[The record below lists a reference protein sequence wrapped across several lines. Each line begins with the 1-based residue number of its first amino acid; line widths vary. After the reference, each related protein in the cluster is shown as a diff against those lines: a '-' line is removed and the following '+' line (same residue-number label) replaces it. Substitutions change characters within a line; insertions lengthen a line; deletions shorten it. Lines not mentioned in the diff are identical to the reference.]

1 MAQDINYTADFLL
14 QEGTRI
20 GLRYENKLNK
30 RTYFFSW
37 NCILH
42 FSDLLSVLLST
53 WGEIKTKFA
62 CSGFSP
68 FTIKNQKGLGSTLI
82 NLEMY
87 QSCAQLRTEPWSNGP
102 KKWSKGAENL
112 LFLWVGLIFFSDIHS
127 VYHFTY
133 SLPPIHFSP
142 SILLGWNFDS
152 RTRKMRV
159 YWLENFNSDESR
171 LSKSSDKFSPI
182 SDPMTH
188 ANWLLPR
195 KVRKWEG
202 KIIRHFFVTGCW
214 NYGVLY
220 SRAYNTHISYLI
232 YFHDKKKSAES
243 LSLIC

>member
-1 MAQDINYTADFLL
+1 MIKGSRKLTLSLSWPDFLFGYPL
-14 QEGTRI
+14 
-20 GLRYENKLNK
+20 GL
-30 RTYFFSW
+30 
-37 NCILH
+37 
-42 FSDLLSVLLST
+42 
-53 WGEIKTKFA
+53 
-62 CSGFSP
+62 
-68 FTIKNQKGLGSTLI
+68 
-82 NLEMY
+82 
-87 QSCAQLRTEPWSNGP
+87 
-102 KKWSKGAENL
+102 
-112 LFLWVGLIFFSDIHS
+112 
-127 VYHFTY
+127 YHFTY

-195 KVRKWEG
+195 KVRKREG
-202 KIIRHFFVTGCW
+202 KIIRHFSVTGCW

-232 YFHDKKKSAES
+232 YFHDKKECWVIVINLLNSPLYPEVVVPRMKGINVC
-243 LSLIC
+243 L